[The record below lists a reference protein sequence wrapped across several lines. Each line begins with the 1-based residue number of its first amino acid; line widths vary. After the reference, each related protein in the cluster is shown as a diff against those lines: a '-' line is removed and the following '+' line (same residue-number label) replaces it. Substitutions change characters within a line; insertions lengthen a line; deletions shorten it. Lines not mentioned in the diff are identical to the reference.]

1 MALQNG
7 NYAAQPNN
15 RIIWSIPSFTVRDEV
30 PFDWKVQTSTW
41 NVEDDSKWVTEDT
54 DKYFY
59 GIEEKEK
66 SVSELLQE
74 GMDLQKKLEEEEEN
88 E

>member
-1 MALQNG
+1 ME
-7 NYAAQPNN
+7 Y
-15 RIIWSIPSFTVRDEV
+15 SFFHSERWDTLWLEGTNEYV
-30 PFDWKVQTSTW
+30 

-66 SVSELLQE
+66 STSELLKE
-74 GMDLQKKLEEEEEN
+74 GMDLQIKLEEEN

>member
-1 MALQNG
+1 MALKNG

-15 RIIWSIPSFTVRDEV
+15 RIIWSIPSFTVKDEV

-41 NVEDDSKWVTEDT
+41 NVEDSSKWKTEDS
-54 DKYFY
+54 DSYFY
-59 GIEEKEK
+59 QIEEKEK
-66 SVSELLQE
+66 TTSELLKE
-74 GMDLQKKLEEEEEN
+74 GFEEEQN